1 MLQIVYILDQV
12 RALEKEMRKR
22 IKEQGLHD
30 IVPQI
35 LVVTRLIPESQG
47 TSCNQPLELIEGTT
61 NAHILRVPFRQKNGD
76 VLQQWISR
84 YVRDSCRER
93 SLLISSN
100 ASETY
105 VNRITQ
111 AQKLLQ
117 MIQMLLVTALPEIRL
132 QQSVHDI
139 ALASVSKSLEALAHL
154 SHAADQM

>member
-22 IKEQGLHD
+22 IKQQGLHD

-84 YVRDSCRER
+84 Y
-93 SLLISSN
+93 
-100 ASETY
+100 
-105 VNRITQ
+105 
-111 AQKLLQ
+111 
-117 MIQMLLVTALPEIRL
+117 IRY
-132 QQSVHDI
+132 
-139 ALASVSKSLEALAHL
+139 
-154 SHAADQM
+154 SHV